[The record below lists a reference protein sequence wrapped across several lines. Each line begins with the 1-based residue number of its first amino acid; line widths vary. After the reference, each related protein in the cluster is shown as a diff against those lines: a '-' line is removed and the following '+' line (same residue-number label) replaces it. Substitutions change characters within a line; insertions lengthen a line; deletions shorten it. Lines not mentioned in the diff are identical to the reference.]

1 MSVIPRSSSA
11 SQKKT
16 GSAPK
21 SRPRVWGSAATSYYL
36 ILGSSMLLTALGLAM
51 VLSSSSVTSLVS
63 LGSPYATFFNQAR
76 WALIG
81 LPMLFIASRVP
92 PGTYQRLA
100 WPILAVAIV
109 LQLLVFTPLGVDV
122 NGNVNWIEIG
132 GQRFQPSETIKLAL
146 IFWLATVFSRKR
158 ALLSSW
164 THVVIPAVP
173 VVGVALGVV
182 LYGHDLGTA
191 MVIMAAVA
199 GALFVS
205 GVPMR
210 MFVTAGIIVGAAIGQ
225 MAIMSANRMHRIGAW
240 LDDSCDR
247 LGACYQ
253 ASHGMWGLA
262 EGGVWGLGLGASRQ
276 KWQYLP
282 EAHNDFIFAIIGEE
296 LGLWGSLLVL
306 ILFGVLG
313 VGMARIIRRHKDPF
327 VKIATAGIMA
337 WLLSQM
343 LINIGGVIGL
353 VPVIGVPLPLVSAGG
368 SALVMTMI
376 AIGVVLSFARTEPG
390 AQKALKARGSAV
402 RKSLAV
408 LGRSRAGRVQEKK

>member
-1 MSVIPRSSSA
+1 MSVIPRSSSGP
-11 SQKKT
+11 QKKT
-16 GSAPK
+16 GATPK
-21 SRPRVWGSAATSYYL
+21 SRPKVWGSAATSYYL
-36 ILGSSMLLTALGLAM
+36 ILGASLLLTALGLAM

-81 LPMLFIASRVP
+81 LPLLFIASRIP

-122 NGNVNWIEIG
+122 NGNVNWIQIA

-146 IFWLATVFSRKR
+146 IFWLAAVFSRKR

-164 THVVIPAVP
+164 THVAIPAVP

-210 MFVTAGIIVGAAIGQ
+210 MFVTAGIIVGAAIAQ

-306 ILFGVLG
+306 MLFGVLG
-313 VGMARIIRRHKDPF
+313 VGMARIVRRHKDPF
-327 VKIATAGIMA
+327 VKIATAGIMT

-353 VPVIGVPLPLVSAGG
+353 VPVIGLPLPLVSAGG
-368 SALVMTMI
+368 SALVVTMI

>member
-1 MSVIPRSSSA
+1 MSVIPRSSSGP
-11 SQKKT
+11 QKKT
-16 GSAPK
+16 GATPK
-21 SRPRVWGSAATSYYL
+21 SRPKVWGSAATSYYL
-36 ILGSSMLLTALGLAM
+36 ILGASLLLTALGLAM

-81 LPMLFIASRVP
+81 LPLLFIASRIP

-122 NGNVNWIEIG
+122 NGNVNWIQIA

-146 IFWLATVFSRKR
+146 IFWLAAVFSRKR

-164 THVVIPAVP
+164 THVAIPAVP

-210 MFVTAGIIVGAAIGQ
+210 MFVTAGIIVGAAIAQ

-282 EAHNDFIFAIIGEE
+282 EAHNDFIFAIIGEA
-296 LGLWGSLLVL
+296 LGLWASLLVL
-306 ILFGVLG
+306 MLFGVLG
-313 VGMARIIRRHKDPF
+313 VGMARIVRRHKDPF
-327 VKIATAGIMA
+327 VKIATAGIMT
-337 WLLSQM
+337 L
-343 LINIGGVIGL
+343 
-353 VPVIGVPLPLVSAGG
+353 
-368 SALVMTMI
+368 
-376 AIGVVLSFARTEPG
+376 
-390 AQKALKARGSAV
+390 
-402 RKSLAV
+402 
-408 LGRSRAGRVQEKK
+408 